1 MNYKSSSNL
10 NEKQVK
16 KYKKTI
22 KVGRVALKKKFPKH

>member
-1 MNYKSSSNL
+1 MKHKSNSNL

-22 KVGRVALKKKFPKH
+22 KVGRVALEKKFPKH